1 MYGGWETVSPTGALL
16 IKDSQLND
24 TGSYTVR
31 VDTINDTQRAT
42 VWLEIRGEWAAA
54 PLPDCTELNLEF
66 RGVVFLGAH
75 RV

>member
-1 MYGGWETVSPTGALL
+1 MYSGWETVSPTGALL

-42 VWLEIRGEWAAA
+42 GWLKILGELAAA
-54 PLPDCTELNLEF
+54 PPPNCS
-66 RGVVFLGAH
+66 
-75 RV
+75 